1 LTPSSRIVEAV
12 DLPRRCRSFNSF
24 LVFSMVSRVLCT
36 ASRPSRNYVV
46 STLTPAN
53 RPLLVSTS
61 MTIHAALGVARLF
74 AANPF
79 VVLALRLHSWLKL
92 ANTFA

>member
-1 LTPSSRIVEAV
+1 
-12 DLPRRCRSFNSF
+12 
-24 LVFSMVSRVLCT
+24 
-36 ASRPSRNYVV
+36 
-46 STLTPAN
+46 
-53 RPLLVSTS
+53 